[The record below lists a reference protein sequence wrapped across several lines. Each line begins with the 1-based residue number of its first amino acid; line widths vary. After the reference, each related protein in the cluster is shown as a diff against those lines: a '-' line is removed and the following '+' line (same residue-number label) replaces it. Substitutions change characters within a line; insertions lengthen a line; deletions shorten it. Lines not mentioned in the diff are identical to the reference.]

1 MENNQFRSKR
11 KLFLILLP
19 ITIVI
24 SALILSY
31 GLMKIGMQSQRF
43 ISVKGLSERKITSDL
58 ANWNLTF
65 TVNGKTV
72 QDINK
77 SSKINFSKIKDYF
90 KSHGFSDDQIQL
102 TSSYLNNPSYDNNKS
117 LGYEAN
123 ITVNVFTNNINSMK
137 EAGKNVS
144 DLYSQGVQFSAYSV
158 PSYTFTDINKLKP
171 EMIAEAIANAQQ
183 SAQKFIETSK
193 VKLGNLKNA
202 SQGYFEFLPSDR
214 SSAAQDSYPDKIL
227 RVVVGASYYL
237 K

>member
-1 MENNQFRSKR
+1 MENNQFRSRK
-11 KLFLILLP
+11 KLFFILLLP
-19 ITIVI
+19 VTVVI
-24 SALILSY
+24 SLILSY
-31 GLMKIGMQSQRF
+31 GLMKIGIQSQRF
-43 ISVKGLSERKITSDL
+43 ISVKGLSERKITSNF

-77 SSKINFSKIKDYF
+77 GSKANFNKIKEYF
-90 KSHGFSDDQIQL
+90 KSHGFNDDQIQL
-102 TSSYLNNPSYDNNKS
+102 SSSYLNNQSYENTRS
-117 LGYEAN
+117 GYEAN
-123 ITVNVFTNNINSMK
+123 ITVNVFTNNIDNMK
-137 EAGKNVS
+137 DASKNVS

-193 VKLGNLKNA
+193 VKLGDLKNA

-214 SSAAQDSYPDKIL
+214 SSASQDSYPDKIL